1 MYGGGILV
9 RKREED
15 VPPKEEVPDPP
26 ESSLQLDPEILNCAP
41 AGDLITRIQSLHSE
55 SDNELNNGEKPQN
68 FSNTEEIATELT
80 RKMALEPDETIKNL
94 SGEESIEK
102 DLKPDDVTL
111 AKNIEEPMPEVT
123 VGANTVR
130 EDVTINEKKQQE
142 NVLEASPTLCEETGE
157 PGKNEL
163 DNSPSDLPK
172 TNPTSQGRMKEPQI
186 SEVQIESSV
195 DTDQDI
201 YTDEKPNDIEKTDK
215 VISRPEKGSSDC
227 KPGVGPEVDIMKYCR
242 TEWRG
247 NTTVTKTMIKGY
259 KEVYRDFESIR
270 RIRGDNY
277 CALRAMLF
285 KCLSQ
290 ATKLPQWIAEDDLIQ
305 LPEEM
310 IKKYKWIEKW
320 RFWNSNESKKTC
332 LLIKESLELL
342 RKKWSEISEI
352 EDPDKKQDACDQ
364 IFQNEEEFWLYE
376 AVKFLM
382 LKSAIDLFNA
392 NEDGKE
398 VPVFSWL
405 LFARNTSNN
414 PCEFLKNHL
423 NHVGHSGGLEQV
435 EMFLL
440 GYALQHTI
448 RVYRL
453 YKSETEEFITLYPND
468 QTCWPVVVLITEDD
482 RHYNVPVRKRT
493 VETLL

>member
-1 MYGGGILV
+1 
-9 RKREED
+9 
-15 VPPKEEVPDPP
+15 
-26 ESSLQLDPEILNCAP
+26 
-41 AGDLITRIQSLHSE
+41 
-55 SDNELNNGEKPQN
+55 
-68 FSNTEEIATELT
+68 
-80 RKMALEPDETIKNL
+80 
-94 SGEESIEK
+94 
-102 DLKPDDVTL
+102 
-111 AKNIEEPMPEVT
+111 
-123 VGANTVR
+123 
-130 EDVTINEKKQQE
+130 
-142 NVLEASPTLCEETGE
+142 
-157 PGKNEL
+157 
-163 DNSPSDLPK
+163 
-172 TNPTSQGRMKEPQI
+172 
-186 SEVQIESSV
+186 
-195 DTDQDI
+195 
-201 YTDEKPNDIEKTDK
+201 
-215 VISRPEKGSSDC
+215 
-227 KPGVGPEVDIMKYCR
+227 
-242 TEWRG
+242 
-247 NTTVTKTMIKGY
+247 
-259 KEVYRDFESIR
+259 
-270 RIRGDNY
+270 
-277 CALRAMLF
+277 
-285 KCLSQ
+285 
-290 ATKLPQWIAEDDLIQ
+290 
-305 LPEEM
+305 M